1 MEIPVIKAQIREGEG
16 KSYAKK
22 VRKDGCIPS
31 ILYGM
36 KELALSLKIDS
47 RTFEKML
54 SHLEGRH
61 PIVKLQIGEDTQK
74 DFPAIIKEIQRH
86 PVSNLVIHID
96 FQRIRLDQKLQTS
109 IPVILVGQSEGVKM
123 GGVLEHQ
130 LREVEIECLAL
141 QVPSHIEVDVTN
153 LVLGHSLHVFDI
165 TPPEGVKILT
175 EPERV
180 VVSIH
185 VPRTLEEAKKAA
197 EEEKPEEGAEA
208 EEATEETAEEK
219 E

>member
-1 MEIPVIKAQIREGEG
+1 MEIPVIKAQVREGEG
-16 KSYAKK
+16 KSHAKK
-22 VRKDGCIPS
+22 VRKDGAIPS

-36 KELALSLKIDS
+36 KEQALSLKIDS

-54 SHLEGRH
+54 SRLEGRH
-61 PIVKLQIGEDTQK
+61 PVVKIQIGEDTQN

-86 PVSNLVIHID
+86 PVNNSVIHID
-96 FQRIRLDQKLQTS
+96 FQRIRLDQNIKTS
-109 IPVILVGQSEGVKM
+109 VPVILVGQSEGVKM

-130 LREVEIECLAL
+130 LREVEIECLAR
-141 QVPSHIEVDVTN
+141 QVPSHLEVDITN
-153 LVLGHSLHVFDI
+153 LVLGHSLHVSDI

-185 VPRTLEEAKKAA
+185 VPRTLEEAEKPA

-208 EEATEETAEEK
+208 EKATEEKEEK

>member
-16 KSYAKK
+16 KSHAKK
-22 VRKDGCIPS
+22 VRKEGCIPS

-36 KELALSLKIDS
+36 KEQALSLKIDT

-54 SHLEGRH
+54 SRLEGRH
-61 PIVKLQIGEDTQK
+61 PVVKIEIGEDSQE

-86 PVSNLVIHID
+86 PVNNSVIHID
-96 FQRIRLDQKLQTS
+96 FQRIRLDQKIHTS
-109 IPVILVGQSEGVKM
+109 VPIVLVGQSEGVKM
-123 GGVLEHQ
+123 GGVVEHQ
-130 LREVEIECLAL
+130 LREVDVECLAL
-141 QVPSHIEVDVTN
+141 QVPSHIEVDITN
-153 LVLGHSLHVFDI
+153 LILGHSLHVFDI

-185 VPRTLEEAKKAA
+185 VPRTLEEKAA
-197 EEEKPEEGAEA
+197 EGEKPEEGAE
-208 EEATEETAEEK
+208 EAKEETEEK